1 MARDAL
7 FPDGLVR
14 PKAPYSP
21 VVVSG
26 DLVYTAGQVA
36 FDASGTCRRRDR
48 QQTTQVLA
56 NLRACLLAAGCTL
69 DDVVKVNVFLL
80 DLAEFDAFNEV
91 YRAAFAEPYPVRTTV
106 QAGLPAGSG
115 SRSRRSHG
123 SRRRDRGRHTG
134 TATVVGLANR
144 PHVETHESVEIARG
158 RVALGARGI
167 TRKSSARRRSWPTR
181 GGSTTS

>member
-14 PKAPYSP
+14 PTAPYAP

-26 DLVYTAGQVA
+26 DVVYTAGQVA
-36 FDASGTCRRRDR
+36 FDASGTLVAGGIAE
-48 QQTTQVLA
+48 QTTQVLA

-106 QAGLPAGSG
+106 QAGLPGG
-115 SRSRRSHG
+115 IR
-123 SRRRDRGRHTG
+123 
-134 TATVVGLANR
+134 
-144 PHVETHESVEIARG
+144 VEIEAVARIP
-158 RVALGARGI
+158 A
-167 TRKSSARRRSWPTR
+167 T
-181 GGSTTS
+181 

>member
-36 FDASGTCRRRDR
+36 FDASGTLVAGGIAE
-48 QQTTQVLA
+48 QTTQVLA

-69 DDVVKVNVFLL
+69 DDVLKVNVFLL

-106 QAGLPAGSG
+106 QVGLPGG
-115 SRSRRSHG
+115 IR
-123 SRRRDRGRHTG
+123 
-134 TATVVGLANR
+134 
-144 PHVETHESVEIARG
+144 VEIEAVARIP
-158 RVALGARGI
+158 A
-167 TRKSSARRRSWPTR
+167 T
-181 GGSTTS
+181 

>member
-1 MARDAL
+1 MPRDAL

-36 FDASGTCRRRDR
+36 FDASGTLVSGGIAE
-48 QQTTQVLA
+48 QTTQVLA
-56 NLRACLLAAGCTL
+56 NLRACLLAAGCAM
-69 DDVVKVNVFLL
+69 DDVLKVNVFLL

-106 QAGLPAGSG
+106 QVGLPGG
-115 SRSRRSHG
+115 IR
-123 SRRRDRGRHTG
+123 
-134 TATVVGLANR
+134 
-144 PHVETHESVEIARG
+144 VEIEAVARIP
-158 RVALGARGI
+158 A
-167 TRKSSARRRSWPTR
+167 T
-181 GGSTTS
+181 

>member
-1 MARDAL
+1 MPRDAL

-36 FDASGTCRRRDR
+36 FDESGTLVAGGLAE
-48 QQTTQVLA
+48 QTTQVLS

-69 DDVVKVNVFLL
+69 DDVLKVNVFLL

-106 QAGLPAGSG
+106 QAGLPGG
-115 SRSRRSHG
+115 IR
-123 SRRRDRGRHTG
+123 
-134 TATVVGLANR
+134 
-144 PHVETHESVEIARG
+144 VEIEAVARIP
-158 RVALGARGI
+158 A
-167 TRKSSARRRSWPTR
+167 T
-181 GGSTTS
+181 

>member
-36 FDASGTCRRRDR
+36 FDESGTLVAGGIAE
-48 QQTTQVLA
+48 QTTQVLS

-69 DDVVKVNVFLL
+69 DDVLKVNVFLL

-106 QAGLPAGSG
+106 QAGLPGG
-115 SRSRRSHG
+115 IR
-123 SRRRDRGRHTG
+123 
-134 TATVVGLANR
+134 
-144 PHVETHESVEIARG
+144 VEIEVVARIP
-158 RVALGARGI
+158 AA
-167 TRKSSARRRSWPTR
+167 S
-181 GGSTTS
+181 

>member
-1 MARDAL
+1 MPRDAL

-36 FDASGTCRRRDR
+36 FDTSGTLVSGGIAE
-48 QQTTQVLA
+48 QTTQVLA
-56 NLRACLLAAGCTL
+56 TLRACLLAAGCAL
-69 DDVVKVNVFLL
+69 DDVLKVNVFLL

-106 QAGLPAGSG
+106 QVGLPGG
-115 SRSRRSHG
+115 IR
-123 SRRRDRGRHTG
+123 
-134 TATVVGLANR
+134 
-144 PHVETHESVEIARG
+144 VEIEAVARIP
-158 RVALGARGI
+158 A
-167 TRKSSARRRSWPTR
+167 T
-181 GGSTTS
+181 